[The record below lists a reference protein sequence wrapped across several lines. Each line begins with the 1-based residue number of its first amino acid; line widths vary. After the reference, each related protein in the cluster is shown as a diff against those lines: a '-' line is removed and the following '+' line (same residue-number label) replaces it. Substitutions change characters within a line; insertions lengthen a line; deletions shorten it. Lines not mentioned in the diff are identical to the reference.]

1 MAEAKHFG
9 AYTQET
15 ARARL
20 NSRVTLRAL
29 AELYNA
35 PFEAAVEQAHV
46 AGLMCATGLLNGVP
60 SCSDPYTYSTLA
72 SWDFTGFVRSDERAA
87 RKLTAAFATGLD
99 LIKPALATTVTGLV
113 RSESL
118 PVADL
123 NRAARTVLTEM
134 FAYGL
139 IAHPRLE
146 RPFADAASPHH
157 TSVALLAAEESA
169 VLLKDEDH
177 VLPLASTTKSV
188 AVIGADAA
196 FPDTTGTGSSQVIP
210 PFVVTPLAA
219 LTKALGSH
227 VKVTYAPGGPTSLN
241 VGVT

>member
-1 MAEAKHFG
+1 M
-9 AYTQET
+9 
-15 ARARL
+15 
-20 NSRVTLRAL
+20 
-29 AELYNA
+29 
-35 PFEAAVEQAHV
+35 EQAHV

-113 RSESL
+113 RSGSL

-196 FPDTTGTGSSQVIP
+196 FPGYHRHWKLSGHSSLRRNASSGPDESPRIP
-210 PFVVTPLAA
+210 RQGDLRTRGADVAECRIA
-219 LTKALGSH
+219 
-227 VKVTYAPGGPTSLN
+227 
-241 VGVT
+241 